1 MAAEEIGDNTDK
13 ENQSCN
19 SRRII
24 PRFQREQVRFTADC
38 YVADCYVADCYV
50 ADCSEA
56 DYLAASLSV
65 ANRARISASF
75 F

>member
-24 PRFQREQVRFTADC
+24 PRFQREQVRFR
-38 YVADCYVADCYV
+38 ADCYVADCYV

>member
-24 PRFQREQVRFTADC
+24 PRFQREQVRFR
-38 YVADCYVADCYV
+38 ADCYV

-56 DYLAASLSV
+56 DYLAASLTV

>member
-24 PRFQREQVRFTADC
+24 PRFQREQVRFR
-38 YVADCYVADCYV
+38 ADCYVADCYV

-56 DYLAASLSV
+56 DYFAASLSV

>member
-13 ENQSCN
+13 ENQFCN

-24 PRFQREQVRFTADC
+24 PRFQREQVRFR
-38 YVADCYVADCYV
+38 ADCYVADCYV

>member
-19 SRRII
+19 SGRII
-24 PRFQREQVRFTADC
+24 PRFQREQVRFRADR
-38 YVADCYVADCYV
+38 YV

-56 DYLAASLSV
+56 GYLAASLSV

>member
-38 YVADCYVADCYV
+38 YVADCYVADC
-50 ADCSEA
+50 SEA
-56 DYLAASLSV
+56 DYFAASLSV

>member
-19 SRRII
+19 SGRII
-24 PRFQREQVRFTADC
+24 PRFQREQVRFRADR
-38 YVADCYVADCYV
+38 YVADRYV

>member
-38 YVADCYVADCYV
+38 YVADCYVADC
-50 ADCSEA
+50 SEA

>member
-24 PRFQREQVRFTADC
+24 PRFQREQVRFRAHC
-38 YVADCYVADCYV
+38 YVADCK
-50 ADCSEA
+50 EA
-56 DYLAASLSV
+56 DYLDASLSV

>member
-24 PRFQREQVRFTADC
+24 PRFQREQVRFRADC
-38 YVADCYVADCYV
+38 YVADCYVADF
-50 ADCSEA
+50 SEA